1 MEKRTSATNNNII
14 LRQREPKEEQRLMC
28 NNDTQIYALE
38 TIHSLDWKLFRWLA
52 SLQKVENFI
61 YLFIVIWNSTSLRDN
76 PQISQEF
83 INDTKN
89 LIESVKELATFKAL
103 HTTQS
108 NEYISNLIE
117 YKNSRCAENH
127 ALSKKLANNAWA
139 ELEDNRLNNSY
150 AFEEQLLRLTY
161 DQKMYLRQMIYHRM
175 SSFRLTATKLQYAWK
190 KIGNLQE
197 QIKALKEENSQQ
209 QAALGKIINVSWDDD
224 DCNSSAKLISDI
236 EELQDMLTDFTMVQG
251 SDFKVNKDSATNL
264 LKNYNCHTKYPS
276 TDAELV
282 LGALLQRC
290 TIATVLD
297 EAQKHIL
304 NARSENFDPLES
316 DIVNTTESLIS
327 YTELFREKRKGNDD
341 ITKITPIKIRQHV
354 YSALGCRGFSDDE
367 NPLIKR
373 TANKLLDEMNQFRQ
387 VTDKETSDELI
398 DLALN
403 ITREIINIFCFRLK
417 TQASELQ
424 HKFFQAGQAID
435 TRYMQGSFGREEAKK
450 LEVEICGFPCIGVF
464 DNDRKV
470 FTKAQVIARQKRS
483 NSRDSIVNTMK
494 SMVIGNK

>member
-1 MEKRTSATNNNII
+1 MNNN
-14 LRQREPKEEQRLMC
+14 
-28 NNDTQIYALE
+28 DSQIYALE
-38 TIHSLDWKLFRWLA
+38 TIHSIDWKLFRWLA

-76 PQISQEF
+76 PQILQEF
-83 INDTKN
+83 INDTNN
-89 LIESVKELATFKAL
+89 LIESNIKILAVP
-103 HTTQS
+103 
-108 NEYISNLIE
+108 
-117 YKNSRCAENH
+117 ENR

-139 ELEDNRLNNSY
+139 ELEDNKLNNSY
-150 AFEEQLLRLTY
+150 AFEEQLLR
-161 DQKMYLRQMIYHRM
+161 
-175 SSFRLTATKLQYAWK
+175 
-190 KIGNLQE
+190 NLQE

-209 QAALGKIINVSWDDD
+209 QAALGKIIN
-224 DCNSSAKLISDI
+224 
-236 EELQDMLTDFTMVQG
+236 DMLTDFTMVQG

-354 YSALGCRGFSDDE
+354 YSAFGCRGFSDDE
-367 NPLIKR
+367 NSLIKR

-403 ITREIINIFCFRLK
+403 ITP
-417 TQASELQ
+417 
-424 HKFFQAGQAID
+424 GQAID
-435 TRYMQGSFGREEAKK
+435 PHYMQGIFGREEAKK

-464 DNDRKV
+464 DNDQKV

-494 SMVIGNK
+494 SMVIENK